1 MAYLRPH
8 AALALLLALP
18 ACAGDDPPSPP
29 VQRDLNPFASCDDLL
44 AYAKDHAHQAIDEG
58 GWLYSELGWQGGWGG
73 LTSTSDGVT
82 SFDFTGTDG
91 GSGPITGDTNSASD
105 TITSSGSSG
114 TSGGTTGGATGG
126 DSGGDSGGDPDYSG
140 TNVQEAGV
148 DEPDLI
154 KTDGTRIFALA
165 QGSLHYVDTT
175 GPAPVRLGSIPLGA
189 SYEAGEIFLHGDR
202 VLHLQRFSD
211 YDGVLPA
218 EVLAWLG
225 QSGYTVTRITEIDV
239 HDPMAMKVLGNL
251 YITGDY
257 LSARRIDGDARV
269 IIRSYP
275 AGLALTDPWGEIYE
289 ILSAD
294 PNKEPQTEAEWQALW
309 DQAVSQA
316 KDKNHAAVDASTLD
330 NWVPHYLFE
339 DMSQGSPV
347 YSDGRLLDCLD
358 AMYPSVYAGL
368 AMTTVLTVDLEAG
381 LSPFG
386 GVGLFAEGATVYAS
400 PENLYVATKR
410 WEGAGWGDP
419 GFWPDGGSGGGS
431 GGDPT
436 LTGSTS
442 ATSGSSSGS
451 SATVTAG
458 LDPVLPA
465 GRLGPGEDRRALYWR
480 EGDAGQTTFIHKFA
494 IPAGERAEYLASGT
508 VVGTLLS
515 QWSMS
520 EHRGDLRVA
529 STNKPSADINTWQ
542 SFVTVL
548 REDPGAGLLGE
559 IGKVGG
565 LGPTEEIK
573 GVRFIGDIGYVV
585 TFRQTDPLYT
595 VDASDPTAPQVAGE
609 LKITGYSAYLHPIAD
624 GYLIGVGYDATDQG
638 MLLGVQLSL
647 FDVRNIYDPIRTDQ
661 VAFGDFGFTEV
672 AFDHRAFLYWD
683 PTKLALFPVE
693 SYGSYDEPPFV
704 GAAGYTVD
712 PEAGI
717 DPVGLITHVSADDPW
732 NYWAA
737 TLRRSLVIGG
747 LAYTLSEA
755 GLKASNLADLS
766 DHAFVA
772 W

>member
-1 MAYLRPH
+1 MAYLSPR

-18 ACAGDDPPSPP
+18 ACNGDDPPPP
-29 VQRDLNPFASCDDLL
+29 LVQRDLNPFASCDDLL

-58 GWLYSELGWQGGWGG
+58 SWLYNQLGWQGGWEGW
-73 LTSTSDGVT
+73 TATSDGVT
-82 SFDFTGTDG
+82 TNDFPTSES
-91 GSGPITGDTNSASD
+91 SGPISGSESASGDTD
-105 TITSSGSSG
+105 TGGSG
-114 TSGGTTGGATGG
+114 TSGGS
-126 DSGGDSGGDPDYSG
+126 SGGDSGGDPEYSG

-154 KTDGTRIFALA
+154 KTDGARIFALA
-165 QGSLHYVDTT
+165 QGDLHYVDAT
-175 GPAPVRLGSIPLGA
+175 GPAPVRLGSLPLGS
-189 SYEAGEIFLHGDR
+189 SYNAGEIFLYGDR
-202 VLHLQRFSD
+202 VLHLQRFD
-211 YDGVLPA
+211 AYDGGVLPA

-225 QSGYTVTRITEIDV
+225 DAGYTVTRITEIDV
-239 HDPMAMKVLGNL
+239 RDPMAMKVLGNL

-269 IIRSYP
+269 VIRSYP

-289 ILSAD
+289 ILNAD
-294 PNKEPQTEAEWQALW
+294 PGKEPQTEAEWQALW

-316 KDKNHAAVDASTLD
+316 KDENNAAIDASTLD

-339 DMSQGSPV
+339 DMSQGAPV
-347 YSDGRLLDCLD
+347 YNDGRLLDCQD

-381 LSPFG
+381 LSPYG

-400 PENLYVATKR
+400 PEHLYVATQR

-419 GFWPDGGSGGGS
+419 GFMPADGGSGGGS

-436 LTGSTS
+436 
-442 ATSGSSSGS
+442 
-451 SATVTAG
+451 AG
-458 LDPVLPA
+458 IDPVLPA

-480 EGDAGQTTFIHKFA
+480 EGDAGQTSFIHKFA
-494 IPAGERAEYLASGT
+494 IPAGERAEYLASGA

-520 EHRGDLRVA
+520 EHKGDLRVA
-529 STNKPSADINTWQ
+529 STNKPSADITTWQ

-548 REDPGAGLLGE
+548 REDPGAGLLDE

-661 VAFGDFGFTEV
+661 VAFGDYGFTEV

-693 SYGSYDEPPFV
+693 SYGSYEEPPFV

-717 DPVGLITHVSADDPW
+717 DPLGLITHTPQDNPW
-732 NYWAA
+732 NYYGAA
-737 TLRRSLVIGG
+737 LRRSLVIGG
-747 LAYTLSEA
+747 LAYTLSDA
-755 GLKASNLADLS
+755 GLKASNLTDLS